1 MTVKE
6 LKNWLSCCA
15 DDMEVKVAIDSMI
28 RPLTKVTFGVDMDT
42 NKCSVWLC
50 DDERFHRNNSIVLHN
65 NYLKYTKVD

>member
-6 LKNWLSCCA
+6 LKDILSYYA

-50 DDERFHRNNSIVLHN
+50 DDERFQRNNFIESRN
-65 NYLKYTKVD
+65 NYLKYTKED

>member
-6 LKNWLSCCA
+6 LKNILSYYA

-28 RPLTKVTFGVDMDT
+28 RPLTKVTVGVDMDT

-50 DDERFHRNNSIVLHN
+50 DDERC
-65 NYLKYTKVD
+65 KVHCDAFR

>member
-1 MTVKE
+1 MTVAE
-6 LKNWLSCCA
+6 LKQALSKYP

-50 DDERFHRNNSIVLHN
+50 DDERF
-65 NYLKYTKVD
+65 KGKED

>member
-6 LKNWLSCCA
+6 LKNWLSCYA
-15 DDMEVKVAIDSMI
+15 DDMEVSVAIDSMI

-50 DDERFHRNNSIVLHN
+50 DDERFQRNNSIELQN
-65 NYLKYTKVD
+65 NYLKYTEED